1 MNVYIFKTSVKKTD
15 FKFLKPVL
23 DKLFSNVKWNFDFAD
38 CDKILRIE
46 SEDNISSAICDNL
59 NKMGYLCLELE

>member
-1 MNVYIFKTSVKKTD
+1 MNVYVFKTSVRKTD
-15 FKFLKPVL
+15 FKFVKPIL
-23 DKLFSNVKWNFDFAD
+23 DNLFSNVKWNFDFAD

-46 SEDNISSAICDNL
+46 SEDNISNSICDNL